1 MARRQHITLMLA
13 GVMFFLGMTYFLSG
27 PTRRIE
33 RPDEQPWSHGSSGSG
48 GGRQPVDL
56 GGGVP
61 ENILQGG
68 SIAPKLEN
76 ATAKAELGRASWK
89 LFHTMMARFPEE
101 PSKDDSLALKTYIQ
115 LFARLYPCGDCA
127 SHFQKLLA
135 KYPPQTSSRNAAAGW
150 ACFVHNEVNKRLKKE
165 EFDCNKIGDFYDC
178 GCGEEGKD
186 KDINK
191 DKKKSGKD
199 NSKLVEGREG
209 VSIEVE
215 EGLTRGGSTTP
226 PLFGPYGIHV
236 DMDRLKKGEVNLG
249 TSIMAV
255 TFKDGVILGADS
267 RTTTGAYIANRVTDK
282 LTRVADTIWCC
293 RSGSAADTQAVADI
307 VQYQLGLFHMMNGK
321 PPTTQ
326 TAAAIFQE
334 ICYSNKDSLS
344 AGLIIA
350 GWDERHGGQVYS
362 IPLGGSLHKQSYAI
376 GGSGS
381 TYIYGYCDANWKEG
395 MEEEAAVNFVKGALA
410 EAIKWDGSSGG
421 VIRMVVL
428 TAKGADRH
436 LYLPDTDYEV
446 RHQ

>member
-1 MARRQHITLMLA
+1 MARRQHVTLIFAICVIFFMSITYYM
-13 GVMFFLGMTYFLSG
+13 S
-27 PTRRIE
+27 P
-33 RPDEQPWSHGSSGSG
+33 GSSSIPLPNKSTASESKADGAATIHDGKAQKS
-48 GGRQPVDL
+48 VAEL
-56 GGGVP
+56 GFS
-61 ENILQGG
+61 ESILTGG

-76 ATAKAELGRASWK
+76 ATAKAELGRAAWK
-89 LFHTMMARFPEE
+89 LFHTMMARFPEK
-101 PSKDDSLALKTYIQ
+101 PSADDSLALKTYIQ

-135 KYPPQTSSRNAAAGW
+135 KYPPQTSNRNAAAGW

-165 EFDCNKIGDFYDC
+165 QFDCNKIGDFYDC
-178 GCGEEGKD
+178 GCGDEKKEGEEGK
-186 KDINK
+186 KEK
-191 DKKKSGKD
+191 
-199 NSKLVEGREG
+199 E
-209 VSIEVE
+209 IEK
-215 EGLTRGGSTTP
+215 RRY
-226 PLFGPYGIHV
+226 YGIHV
-236 DMDRLKKGEVNLG
+236 DMDRLKKGEVNCRRRPSFSNCDL
-249 TSIMAV
+249 TIVDDDSMAI

-282 LTRVADTIWCC
+282 LTRVHDTIWCC

-307 VQYQLGLFHMMNGK
+307 VQYQLGLFSMQSGK

-326 TAAAIFQE
+326 TAASIFQE
-334 ICYSNKDSLS
+334 ICYANKDRLS

-362 IPLGGSLHKQSYAI
+362 IPLGGSLHKQPYAI

-381 TYIYGYCDANWKEG
+381 TYIYGFCDANWREG
-395 MEEEAAVNFVKGALA
+395 MEEADAVGFVKEALK

-436 LYLPDTDYEV
+436 LYLPDTDYTV
-446 RHQ
+446 RHN